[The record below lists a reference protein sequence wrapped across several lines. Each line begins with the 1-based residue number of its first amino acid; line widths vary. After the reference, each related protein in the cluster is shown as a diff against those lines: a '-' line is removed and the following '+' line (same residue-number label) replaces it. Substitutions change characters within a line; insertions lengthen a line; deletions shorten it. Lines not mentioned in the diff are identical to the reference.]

1 MKRTDLDRW
10 LSYTNV
16 AADGRTNVFC
26 LPFAGGGASFYRAWM
41 RWTASIALCPLQPPG
56 REERFVETPFDSM
69 EPFVRAATDAL
80 LPHLSHPYAL
90 FGHSMGALVSFEIM
104 RALRERGAPL
114 PMHLFVSGAPAP
126 QLASAV
132 TPIFDLPE
140 ERFFVAVKRY
150 GGLPEEVMQSR
161 ELLDLLIPRLR
172 ADLAVTGTYV
182 YAPQPPFDVP
192 ITAFAGIGDHIVL
205 PSLVEGWGAQSVGA
219 FQFERFAGGHFFIT
233 EHAREIV
240 LKLAAALA

>member
-1 MKRTDLDRW
+1 MKRIDLDRW

-16 AADGRTNVFC
+16 ATDGRTNVFC

-41 RWTASIALCPLQPPG
+41 RWTASIALCPMQPPG

-80 LPHLSHPYAL
+80 LPHLSHEYAL

-114 PMHLFVSGAPAP
+114 PVHLFVSGAPAP
-126 QLASAV
+126 QLASAIP
-132 TPIFDLPE
+132 PIFDLP
-140 ERFFVAVKRY
+140 VKTFLEGVQRY
-150 GGLPEEVMQSR
+150 GGVPDEVLQSR

-192 ITAFAGIGDHIVL
+192 MTAFAGINDDIVP
-205 PSLVEGWGAQSVGA
+205 PSLIEGWRAQTAGA
-219 FQFERFAGGHFFIT
+219 FHFERFAGRHFFIAD
-233 EHAREIV
+233 HAREIV
-240 LKLAAALA
+240 LKLATALA